1 MKKNGEAFLKWAALF
16 VHSKCGLNGS
26 WGYIYM
32 LLLFVIVETEIIC
45 HEPGMCCAKT

>member
-1 MKKNGEAFLKWAALF
+1 
-16 VHSKCGLNGS
+16 
-26 WGYIYM
+26 M